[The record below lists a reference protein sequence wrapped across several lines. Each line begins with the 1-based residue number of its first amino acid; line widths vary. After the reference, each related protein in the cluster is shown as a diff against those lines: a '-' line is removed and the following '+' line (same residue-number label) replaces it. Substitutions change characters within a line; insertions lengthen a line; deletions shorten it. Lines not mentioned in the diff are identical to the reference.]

1 MIKKIGSTT
10 LKNFKQVVVDGNE
23 VAFIE
28 VKLTPAD
35 DLNNTPLLDK
45 HISVTYQSVFFEY

>member
-1 MIKKIGSTT
+1 MIKKIGSTI
-10 LKNFKQVVVDGNE
+10 LKIFKQVVTDGNE
-23 VAFIE
+23 IPFIK